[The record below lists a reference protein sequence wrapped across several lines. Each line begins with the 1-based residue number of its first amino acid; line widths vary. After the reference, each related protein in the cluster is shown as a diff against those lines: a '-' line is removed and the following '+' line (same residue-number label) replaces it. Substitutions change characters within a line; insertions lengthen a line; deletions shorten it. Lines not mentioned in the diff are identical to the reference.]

1 MSILRK
7 LKTETTSAIIGLD
20 EIKSNRYRFWA
31 MVPPWFE
38 TSDSYNY
45 VPQIRE
51 KTNLSVG
58 HPFLRPFDMCIDRGI
73 PDIGKV
79 FFILLRISHNVFPKV
94 LCSITLSK
102 NNKQLYIYPAWGQN
116 DVTLNRRGVTNPKKS
131 PIHHITLKMENKYQM
146 HMSATRNTEGDK
158 QKIFPTATLR
168 LKNDYGIHIGTFIVN
183 SADVLDS
190 GGIVSRNLSR
200 IPQSIDVI
208 NKIITK
214 SVNEW
219 HPIIELPQEL
229 KWTKGNRLEISFIL
243 TNDTLKDVAYP
254 TGRLI
259 KPPDEFLERLVPIK
273 LHEGIYILMKISIF
287 PGQTDQ
293 SFKWVTVPIR

>member
-1 MSILRK
+1 MKRSRIY
-7 LKTETTSAIIGLD
+7 E
-20 EIKSNRYRFWA
+20 
-31 MVPPWFE
+31 
-38 TSDSYNY
+38 
-45 VPQIRE
+45 
-51 KTNLSVG
+51 
-58 HPFLRPFDMCIDRGI
+58 GI

-102 NNKQLYIYPAWGQN
+102 
-116 DVTLNRRGVTNPKKS
+116 PKKS

-168 LKNDYGIHIGTFIVN
+168 LKNDYGIHIGTFIVD

-208 NKIITK
+208 NKITK